1 MALYRRIG
9 FAAATALLAAYAG
22 VALFGPQGFFTLR
35 ERYQEI
41 RRMER
46 ENVELDRGNKDL
58 QALIVKVRTSRS
70 QQEVIVKDKLKYTH
84 QNETQF
90 VLPENSSKPPK

>member
-9 FAAATALLAAYAG
+9 FVAATAVLAGYGA

-41 RRMER
+41 RRLER
-46 ENVELDRGNKDL
+46 DNAELERGNREL
-58 QALIVKVRTSRS
+58 EALISKVRNSRS
-70 QQEVIVKDKLKYTH
+70 QQEVIVKEKLKYTH
-84 QNETQF
+84 KNETQF
-90 VLPENSSKPPK
+90 VLPDSTSKPSQ